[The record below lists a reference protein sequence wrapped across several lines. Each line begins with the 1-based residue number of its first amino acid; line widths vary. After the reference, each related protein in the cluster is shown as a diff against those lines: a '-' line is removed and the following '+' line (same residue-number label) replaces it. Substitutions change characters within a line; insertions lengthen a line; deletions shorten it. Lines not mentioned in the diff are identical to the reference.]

1 MHFVHERFKLII
13 IMLKSTLLFSLLL
26 CLAGKSNQAQTGVVN
41 IDTLLIGTWNGTS
54 ICQIKNSPCHDEIVV
69 YHISKNKGADIF
81 FINANKIVNGV
92 EEGMG
97 ILPFVYNKK
106 TNQLTSTAYGIW
118 TFNLEGDKLEGTLL
132 VHGDLY
138 RRIKIYKHY

>member
-1 MHFVHERFKLII
+1 
-13 IMLKSTLLFSLLL
+13 MLKWSLLFSIIL
-26 CLAGKSNQAQTGVVN
+26 CLASKSNQAQIGVVK

-54 ICQIKNSPCHDEIVV
+54 ICQLKNSPCHDETVV
-69 YHISKNKGADIF
+69 YHISKNRGADTF
-81 FINANKIVNGV
+81 FINAGKIVNGV

-138 RRIKIYKHY
+138 RRIKVYKHY

>member
-1 MHFVHERFKLII
+1 
-13 IMLKSTLLFSLLL
+13 MLKWSLLFSIIL
-26 CLAGKSNQAQTGVVN
+26 CLASKPSQAQNGVVN
-41 IDTLLIGTWNGTS
+41 KIDTLLIGTWNGTS
-54 ICQIKNSPCHDEIVV
+54 ICQIKNSSCHDEIVV
-69 YHISKNKGADIF
+69 YHISKNRGVDTF
-81 FINANKIVNGV
+81 FINASKIVNGV

-118 TFNLEGDKLEGTLL
+118 TFNLEGNKLKGTLL

-138 RRIKIYKHY
+138 RRIKVYKHY

>member
-1 MHFVHERFKLII
+1 
-13 IMLKSTLLFSLLL
+13 MLKWSLLFSIIL
-26 CLAGKSNQAQTGVVN
+26 CLASKSIQAQNGVVN
-41 IDTLLIGTWNGTS
+41 IDTLLIGTWNGNS
-54 ICQIKNSPCHDEIVV
+54 ICQIKNSPCHDETVV
-69 YHISKNKGADIF
+69 YHISKNRGSDTF
-81 FINANKIVNGV
+81 YINANKIVNGV

-97 ILPFVYNKK
+97 ILPFVYNNK

-138 RRIKIYKHY
+138 RRIKVYKHY